1 MTSLSEAFAGFAKSF
16 TGEDAAPQSAHG
28 KFIYS
33 QVLPLTAK
41 LQREIRGRHYK
52 VSALVFFVL
61 MRCHANAHHVLLR

>member
-33 QVLPLTAK
+33 QILPVTAK
-41 LQREIRGRHYK
+41 LQREIRGRNYK
-52 VSALVFFVL
+52 VSSVFRCFLCL
-61 MRCHANAHHVLLR
+61 M